1 MRYRTLLHTLRHMM
15 ALSIMALLVGCFGI
29 PRNLSLEN
37 EYTFPDPDGYGIVF
51 FSASNPTNNG
61 DWLYLYISHENKEID
76 RDGLQDIHPLEIAK
90 RRSADYFGPPYFLPR
105 QDTESDLIK
114 AIKLPAGNY
123 RIWNWRMRELNRTV
137 SPVGFSEMY
146 VFTVTKDRA
155 TYIGNLQFNLDEK
168 SNRYAVNIS
177 DQHTN
182 DERRFLI
189 TYPRLKQSEIISG
202 IAKRVPLKGN

>member
-1 MRYRTLLHTLRHMM
+1 MSNQALFHVLRNIMVFS
-15 ALSIMALLVGCFGI
+15 SIALLVGCFGI
-29 PRNLSLEN
+29 ARDLSLDTD
-37 EYTFPDPDGYGIVF
+37 YKFPDPDGYGIVF

-76 RDGLQDIHPLEIAK
+76 RDGLQNIHPLEIAR
-90 RRSADYFGPPYFLPR
+90 RRSADYFGTPYFLPH

-146 VFTVTKDRA
+146 VFTATKNQA
-155 TYIGNLQFNLDEK
+155 TYIGNFKFKLDEK
-168 SNRYAVNIS
+168 SNRYSVDIS
-177 DQHTN
+177 DQHSN
-182 DERRFLI
+182 DVRRFRI
-189 TYPRLKQSEIISG
+189 TYPGINQSEIISG